1 MFHMIF
7 FKRFTVL
14 GRTRFMKIK
23 RYFGI
28 PVFMAILAIVISI
41 DTYNYRQSLNDIS
54 FVHYITGSGSGYSS
68 VYLTAIVPIENYH
81 EDKTIK
87 TILRYVRQKNSE
99 IPDTLRIVLYDSME
113 KLSDGNSYFEMTFR
127 K

>member
-1 MFHMIF
+1 MLHMTF
-7 FKRFTVL
+7 FKRFTVF

-28 PVFMAILAIVISI
+28 PLFMVILAIIVSV
-41 DTYNYRQSLNDIS
+41 DAYNYRQSLNDIS
-54 FVHYITGSGSGYSS
+54 IVHYITGSGSGYSS
-68 VYLTAIVPIENYH
+68 VYLTAIVSTENYH

-113 KLSDGNSYFEMTFR
+113 KLSDGNSYVEMTFR